1 MFRTK
6 LFGAIVAVLVLL
18 TVAFGAA
25 TANAGS
31 AFTFGQKQFVDPE
44 LAGGEPL
51 VIANNDPADPT
62 LIYTAHEGT
71 THLYRPGMEYPF
83 DFLTNYRNQVNIWFS
98 DDNGTNW
105 QRLTSFEDYPPQYTG
120 FSDPD
125 LTLDAGGRVYNT
137 GIDLVND
144 ALFSS
149 ADGGRT
155 WDKGTP
161 NCHGGDRPWLAGGRA
176 DEVFLATNTN
186 EDGHLVFQS
195 TDGGNT
201 CSASG
206 IPDDGTAPNGDSYTG
221 NGKLLYDPVHDQ
233 LVEPI
238 YFSGDDSDGL
248 GVSTWHRGDAEFAPG
263 AKIPTTMLSHWPA
276 IAIDGG
282 GTTYMVWDTD
292 PRKDDGMGCGD
303 TLTGNGASGSPLPNE
318 IKFAWSPDYGK
329 TWSTPRTIAAASP
342 GRVFWP
348 WIVAGDAG
356 KVAVT
361 WYVSD
366 RLADL
371 DCEPSTVSIA
381 SAHVFNATSRR
392 PQIQTADVSHGPIH
406 VSSTVCQ
413 GGTTCVATGQD
424 RRLGDFFTNALD
436 PRGCELIASGD
447 TTRPDPVTGG
457 PRPTALPI
465 LIRQNSGPALVGKG
479 TC

>member
-1 MFRTK
+1 VIRTK
-6 LFGAIVAVLVLL
+6 RSVSRLASVLAFALLAV
-18 TVAFGAA
+18 G
-25 TANAGS
+25 AGS
-31 AFTFGQKQFVDPE
+31 AHAATFGFGQRQYVDPE

-51 VIANNDPADPT
+51 VLADNVHKT

-71 THLYRPGMEYPF
+71 THLYAPGIEYPF
-83 DFLTNYRNQVNIWFS
+83 DFLGNYRNQVNIWYS

-105 QRLTSFEDYPPQYTG
+105 KRLSLLANPPTNTG

-125 LTLDAGGRVYNT
+125 LTQDAGGRVYNT

-144 ALFSS
+144 ALFSTG
-149 ADGGRT
+149 DGGKT
-155 WDKGTP
+155 WDKGTA
-161 NCHGGDRPWLAGGRA
+161 NCHGGDRPWLAGGRP
-176 DEVFLATNTN
+176 DEAFLATNTN
-186 EDGHLVFQS
+186 EDGHEVFRS

-206 IPDDGTAPNGDSYTG
+206 IPDEGEVGGWSYTG
-221 NGKLLYDPVHDQ
+221 NGKLLYDAAHDQ

-238 YFSGDDSDGL
+238 FFQGDDGIAL
-248 GVSTWHRGDAEFAPG
+248 GVSTWHRGDAAFKPG
-263 AKIPTTMLSHWPA
+263 AMIPTTMLAHWPS
-276 IAIDGG
+276 IAIDRG

-292 PRKDDGMGCGD
+292 PRNDDGKGCGD
-303 TLTGNGASGSPLPNE
+303 MPPGNGGTGSPLPNE
-318 IKFAWSPDYGK
+318 IKLAYSRDYGK
-329 TWSTPRTIAAASP
+329 TWSSPMTVAAASAN
-342 GRVFWP
+342 RVFWP
-348 WIVAGDAG
+348 WIAAGDAG

-361 WYVSD
+361 WYASD

-371 DCEPSTVSIA
+371 DCQQSTVSIG
-381 SAHVFNATSRR
+381 SAHIFNATSKK
-392 PQIQTADVSHGPIH
+392 PSVQTADVSHGPIH

-436 PRGCELIASGD
+436 PRGCELVASGD
-447 TTRPDPVTGG
+447 TTQPNPVTGG

-479 TC
+479 SC

>member
-1 MFRTK
+1 MIRTAR
-6 LFGAIVAVLVLL
+6 LPAALASALALVVLAVG
-18 TVAFGAA
+18 TGTATAA
-25 TANAGS
+25 TFG
-31 AFTFGQKQFVDPE
+31 FGQRQYVDPE
-44 LAGGEPL
+44 LAGGEPFVL
-51 VIANNDPADPT
+51 ADNVHKT

-71 THLYRPGMEYPF
+71 THLYQPGVAYPF
-83 DFLTNYRNQVNIWFS
+83 DFLGNYRNQVNIWYS

-105 QRLTSFEDYPPQYTG
+105 KRLNLLDYPPTYTG

-125 LTLDAGGRVYNT
+125 LTQDTGGRVYNT

-149 ADGGRT
+149 ADGGKR

-161 NCHGGDRPWLAGGRA
+161 NCYGGDRPWLAGARPE
-176 DEVFLATNTN
+176 EVFLATNTN
-186 EDGHLVFQS
+186 EDGHQVFRS

-201 CSASG
+201 CSATG
-206 IPDDGTAPNGDSYTG
+206 VPDDGNVGDWSYTG
-221 NGKLLYDPVHDQ
+221 NGKLLYDAVNDQ

-238 YFSGDDSDGL
+238 TFQSDDGIAL
-248 GVSTWHRGDAEFAPG
+248 GVSTWHRGDPEFTPG
-263 AKIPTTMLSHWPA
+263 AMIPTTMLAHWPA
-276 IAIDGG
+276 IAIDRG

-292 PRKDDGMGCGD
+292 PRKDDGKGCGD
-303 TLTGNGASGSPLPNE
+303 TLLGNGNSGSPLPNE
-318 IKFAWSPDYGK
+318 IKLAWSRDYGK
-329 TWSTPRTIAAASP
+329 TWSTPITIASGSAN
-342 GRVFWP
+342 RVFWP
-348 WIVAGDAG
+348 WIAAGDPG

-361 WYVSD
+361 WYASD

-371 DCEPSTVSIA
+371 DCEQSTVSIY
-381 SAHVFNATSRR
+381 SAHVSNATGKKSSV
-392 PQIQTADVSHGPIH
+392 QTAEVSHGPIH

-479 TC
+479 SC